1 MILARVVGTVV
12 SSHKSEKIEGIKLL
26 LVEKIDPDTMQGKKD
41 YVVAMDAV
49 GAGIGEIVFFVS
61 GSSARLTEVTAGKP
75 SDAAIIAIVDIVEK
89 DGRVTYRKDAE
100 QEAA

>member
-12 SSHKSEKIEGIKLL
+12 SSHKSAKIEGIKLL

>member
-26 LVEKIDPDTMQGKKD
+26 LVEKIDPDTLQGKKD

-75 SDAAIIAIVDIVEK
+75 SDAAIIAIVDVLEK
-89 DGRVTYRKDAE
+89 DGRITYRKDVE

>member
-12 SSHKSEKIEGIKLL
+12 SSHKSAKIEGIKLL
-26 LVEKIDPDTMQGKKD
+26 LVEKIDPNTMQGKND

-75 SDAAIIAIVDIVEK
+75 SDAAIIAIVDILEK
-89 DGRVTYRKDAE
+89 DGRITYRKDVE

>member
-12 SSHKSEKIEGIKLL
+12 SSHKSAKIEGIKLL
-26 LVEKIDPDTMQGKKD
+26 LVEKIDPDTMQGKND

-75 SDAAIIAIVDIVEK
+75 SDAAIIAIVDILEK
-89 DGRVTYRKDAE
+89 DGRITYRKDVE

>member
-61 GSSARLTEVTAGKP
+61 GSSARLTEVTEGKP
-75 SDAAIIAIVDIVEK
+75 SDAAIIAIVDVLEK
-89 DGRVTYRKDAE
+89 DGRITYRKYPE

>member
-26 LVEKIDPDTMQGKKD
+26 LVEKIDPDTLQGKKD

-89 DGRVTYRKDAE
+89 DGCVTYRKDAE

>member
-12 SSHKSEKIEGIKLL
+12 SSHKSAKIEGIKLL
-26 LVEKIDPDTMQGKKD
+26 LVEKIDPNTMQGKND

-75 SDAAIIAIVDIVEK
+75 SDAAIIAIVDILEK
-89 DGRVTYRKDAE
+89 DDRITYRKDAE

>member
-49 GAGIGEIVFFVS
+49 GAGIGEIIFFVS

-89 DGRVTYRKDAE
+89 DGRVTYRKDAA
-100 QEAA
+100 QEAV

>member
-1 MILARVVGTVV
+1 MILARVIGTVV
-12 SSHKSEKIEGIKLL
+12 SSHKSAKIEGIKLL
-26 LVEKIDPDTMQGKKD
+26 LVEKIDPDTMQGKKE
-41 YVVAMDAV
+41 YTVAMDAV

>member
-26 LVEKIDPDTMQGKKD
+26 LVEKIDPDTLQGKKD

-89 DGRVTYRKDAE
+89 DGRVTYRKDAA

>member
-12 SSHKSEKIEGIKLL
+12 SSHKSAKIEGIKLL

-41 YVVAMDAV
+41 YVVAMDAI

-75 SDAAIIAIVDIVEK
+75 SDAAIIAIVDIIEK

-100 QEAA
+100 LEAA

>member
-26 LVEKIDPDTMQGKKD
+26 LVEKIDPDTLQGKKD